1 MTYITEDLA
10 NHFLSQG
17 WVESGSM
24 FTEAEPSFEEL
35 RNALGSNATVPD
47 IIHSVIVTSGTE
59 NPKWA
64 RGTYF
69 LAIRVRGRSRDFN
82 TATRDRCVDLFNELV
97 GASTIQVG
105 TNLYSQINSSEVP
118 RFSGYFEGSEPIFQ
132 FLISVVR
139 ESTVDIGNRQQF

>member
-10 NHFLSQG
+10 NHFLSQN
-17 WVESGSM
+17 WVEPNSM

-35 RNALGSNATVPD
+35 ADALGGADNVPD
-47 IIHSVIVTSGTE
+47 IIHSVLVTSGTE
-59 NPKWA
+59 NPKWT

-69 LAIRVRGRSRDFN
+69 LAIRVRGRSRAFN
-82 TATRDRCVDLFNELV
+82 KQSRDRCVDLFNELV
-97 GASTIQVG
+97 GVPTIQVG
-105 TNLYSQINSSEVP
+105 TNLYSQINASEVP